1 MSGAKSLVGKDC
13 CVMQAGEALVSPS
26 TGWCCH
32 RPWHW
37 AGISQDA
44 GPGATPSPL
53 VLRLSVGLETI
64 YQESADLGLVPL
76 L

>member
-13 CVMQAGEALVSPS
+13 YVMQAGEALVSPS
-26 TGWCCH
+26 TGWWCH

-44 GPGATPSPL
+44 GPGATPGPL
-53 VLRLSVGLETI
+53 GLETI
-64 YQESADLGLVPL
+64 YQESADFGLVPL